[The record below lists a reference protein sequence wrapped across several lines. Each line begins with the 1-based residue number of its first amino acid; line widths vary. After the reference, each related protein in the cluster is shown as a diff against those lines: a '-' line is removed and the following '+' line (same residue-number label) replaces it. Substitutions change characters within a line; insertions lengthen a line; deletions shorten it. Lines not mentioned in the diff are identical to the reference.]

1 MSQNDFD
8 DQAGEGRPQGPRYRG
23 ILGWIVI
30 TGLAFLV
37 IYWVLHGFENAKEL
51 SREQLE
57 SLFAKP
63 DAVAELYVQ
72 GNVIHGTIKHD
83 ANAPYT
89 NEFPGPLFTV
99 HLADREVASMI
110 DRITKNKDLLKV
122 FRNGPDKN
130 QSYIPDDTFFW
141 QSLLAMV
148 PWLLILVAIMFFVSR
163 QMRAASG
170 PGGVLSFGRSRA
182 RLAKKERVKVSFS
195 DVAGIDDA
203 KEEVQEVVEFLRHPE
218 KFQALGGRI
227 PRGVMLVGP
236 PGTGKTLLA
245 KAIAGEANVPFF
257 SISGSDFVEMFV
269 GVGASRVRDLFRMA
283 KENSPCIIFLDE
295 IDAVGR
301 RRTHEIPGGGQET
314 SQTLNAILVEMD
326 GFETNEQVIVI
337 GATNR
342 PDVLDPALRRPGR
355 FDREVV
361 VHLPDLKEREA
372 ILKVHAKKI
381 KLDPVVDLS
390 IIARGTPGFSGADLA
405 AVINESAIHAT
416 LLNKTAVEQSD
427 LEECRDKVRWGRSR
441 RSRAMDETDRRCTAY
456 HEAGHALLSI
466 LLEPDVEPLHKVT
479 IIPRGV
485 SLGATMMLPE
495 KDRYNMYRRQA
506 LGEIKL
512 SFGGRIAEELFFND
526 ISAGASND
534 IRQATQIARHM
545 VCDWGMSERLGPI
558 RYAPSEETAP
568 WGGEYMGQKE
578 HSDATAHEIDEE
590 IQAIV
595 AACYRD
601 AKGLLQRNREAL
613 QRIGEALLKHEVL
626 SADQVRQELAGLTL
640 EKPIPAPPPVL
651 PGQSPT
657 A

>member
-1 MSQNDFD
+1 MSQNNFD
-8 DQAGEGRPQGPRYRG
+8 DQPGEEGRPPAPRYRG
-23 ILGWIVI
+23 ILGWVIITALAIVVAYTLLHGYENAREI
-30 TGLAFLV
+30 SRAQLEQFLANPDALSEFYV
-37 IYWVLHGFENAKEL
+37 SGNVLHGKINTTKGKEYENLVGQGKE
-51 SREQLE
+51 
-57 SLFAKP
+57 
-63 DAVAELYVQ
+63 
-72 GNVIHGTIKHD
+72 
-83 ANAPYT
+83 
-89 NEFPGPLFTV
+89 FTV
-99 HLADREVASMI
+99 HLQELEIHPFI
-110 DRITKNKDLLKV
+110 DRVREDPKLLALFHDEKD
-122 FRNGPDKN
+122 R
-130 QSYIPDDTFFW
+130 SYIPDDNLFW
-141 QSLLAMV
+141 ASIITMI
-148 PWLLILVAIMFFVSR
+148 PWLVLFIAIWFFVSR

-182 RLAKKERVKVSFS
+182 RLAKKERVKITFN

-203 KEEVQEVVEFLRHPE
+203 KEEVQEIVEFLKHPE

-283 KENSPCIIFLDE
+283 KENCPCIIFLDE

-361 VHLPDLKEREA
+361 VHLPDMKEREA

-381 KLDPVVDLS
+381 KLDPTADLGVV
-390 IIARGTPGFSGADLA
+390 ARGTPGFSGADLA
-405 AVINESAIHAT
+405 AVINEAAIRAT
-416 LLNKTAVEQSD
+416 LLGKSAVEESD

-441 RSRAMDETDRRCTAY
+441 RSRAMDEADRRSTAF

-479 IIPRGV
+479 IIPRGI
-485 SLGATMMLPE
+485 SLGSTMMLPE
-495 KDRYNMYRRQA
+495 KDRYTMYRRQA

-512 SFGGRIAEELFFND
+512 NFGGRIAEELFMGD
-526 ISAGASND
+526 ISAGASTD
-534 IRQATQIARHM
+534 INHATQIARHM
-545 VCDWGMSERLGPI
+545 VCDWGMSQRLGPV

-578 HSDATAHEIDEE
+578 HSDATAHDIDEE
-590 IQAIV
+590 ILAIV
-595 AACYRD
+595 TACYRE
-601 AKGLLQRNREAL
+601 AKDLLDHNREAL
-613 QRIGEALLKHEVL
+613 QRIAEALLKREVL
-626 SADQVRQELAGLTL
+626 TAAEVRQEIAGIPLD
-640 EKPIPAPPPVL
+640 KPPAAAPPAPL
-651 PGQSPT
+651 

>member
-1 MSQNDFD
+1 MSQNNFD
-8 DQAGEGRPQGPRYRG
+8 DQPGDENRPPAPRYRG
-23 ILGWIVI
+23 ILGWVVI
-30 TGLAFLV
+30 TALAVLVAYTLLSSYEKAHEISRAQLEQFLANPDSLKEF
-37 IYWVLHGFENAKEL
+37 YLSGNTLHGKVSGKEYENIA
-51 SREQLE
+51 
-57 SLFAKP
+57 
-63 DAVAELYVQ
+63 
-72 GNVIHGTIKHD
+72 
-83 ANAPYT
+83 
-89 NEFPGPLFTV
+89 GPEFTV
-99 HLADREVASMI
+99 HLQDMEVAPFI
-110 DRITKNKDLLKV
+110 QRVHENPKLLDRFQD
-122 FRNGPDKN
+122 DKHR
-130 QSYIPDDTFFW
+130 SYIPEDNLFW
-141 QSLLAMV
+141 PSIITMI
-148 PWLLILVAIMFFVSR
+148 PWLVIFIAIWFFVSR

-182 RLAKKERVKVSFS
+182 RLAKKERVKITFN

-203 KEEVQEVVEFLRHPE
+203 KEEVQEIVEFLRHPE

-326 GFETNEQVIVI
+326 GFETNEQVIVV

-361 VHLPDLKEREA
+361 VHLPDIKEREA

-381 KLDPVVDLS
+381 KLDPAADLS
-390 IIARGTPGFSGADLA
+390 VVARGTPGFSGADLA
-405 AVINESAIHAT
+405 AVINESAIHAS
-416 LLNKTAVEQSD
+416 LLNKTSVEQSD

-441 RSRAMDETDRRCTAY
+441 RTHATDEAQRRLTAF

-479 IIPRGV
+479 IIPRGI
-485 SLGATMMLPE
+485 SLGSTMMLPE
-495 KDRYNMYRRQA
+495 KDRYTMYRRQA
-506 LGEIKL
+506 LGEIKMN
-512 SFGGRIAEELFFND
+512 FGGRIAEELFLGD
-526 ISAGASND
+526 ISAGASSD
-534 IRQATQIARHM
+534 INHATQIARRM
-545 VCDWGMSERLGPI
+545 VCDWGMSQRLGPV
-558 RYAPSEETAP
+558 RYAPQEETAP

-578 HSDATAHEIDEE
+578 HSDVTAHDIDEE
-590 IQAIV
+590 ILAIV
-595 AACYRD
+595 TACYRE
-601 AKGLLQRNREAL
+601 AKDLLNHNREAL
-613 QRIGEALLKHEVL
+613 QRIAEALLKREVL
-626 SADQVRQELAGLTL
+626 SADEVRQELAGIPLD
-640 EKPIPAPPPVL
+640 KPPAAAPPAPL
-651 PGQSPT
+651 